1 MSENQDPIGADS
13 TVSARSTWELLEILA
28 VVILAAESL
37 RVVGSAVSGIIFATT
52 AHVGP
57 FGQQQLIG
65 TAMVSAANFS
75 DGPGIV
81 LLLLSFG
88 LLWWRTEYWTKR
100 VHSGAHGTP
109 LEAIQLRRLR
119 SLARWASAL
128 FTLAAIGALAFLV
141 GNILVNTAGGVPT
154 SDQWQ
159 AYASDSFSVAYL
171 VIAAAGLVASLKLA
185 KLCEFDLTLEAA
197 G

>member
-1 MSENQDPIGADS
+1 MSDNQDPISADS

-28 VVILAAESL
+28 VIILAAESL
-37 RVVGSAVSGIIFATT
+37 RVIGSAVSGVIFATT

-100 VHSGAHGTP
+100 VHSGARGNP
-109 LEAIQLRRLR
+109 VEAIQLRRLR
-119 SLARWASAL
+119 SLARWASTL
-128 FTLAAIGALAFLV
+128 FTLAATGALAFLV

-171 VIAAAGLVASLKLA
+171 VIAVAGLVASLKLA
-185 KLCEFDLTLEAA
+185 HLCELDLTLEAA